1 MTSKKIDW
9 RIVGIALIPA
19 LGLSVV
25 VTLLGGSLGLS
36 ESAADRVSQIVFFPT
51 FLGAYH
57 YSKRRRSATPA

>member
-1 MTSKKIDW
+1 MTSKTINW

-19 LGLSVV
+19 LGLSMVV
-25 VTLLGGSLGLS
+25 ILFGGMLGLS

-57 YSKRRRSATPA
+57 YTKRRRSVTPA

>member
-1 MTSKKIDW
+1 MTSKEIDW

-19 LGLSVV
+19 LGVSIVV
-25 VTLLGGSLGLS
+25 ILLGGMFGLS

-57 YSKRRRSATPA
+57 YTKRRRSVTPA

>member
-1 MTSKKIDW
+1 MTSKKINW

-19 LGLSVV
+19 LGISIAV
-25 VTLLGGSLGLS
+25 LLLAAQLDLS

-57 YSKRRRSATPA
+57 YTKRRRSVTPA